1 MYGIDWKNWESLSN
15 CMNDLSRD
23 LKINGELHLA
33 KMVED
38 ANSFFGNTTP
48 GEYMGESWLV
58 FKEILKKKDKLPTSM
73 TNLVEAKMKE
83 IKEGFKAA
91 GQEIE

>member
-1 MYGIDWKNWESLSN
+1 MYRIDWKNWESLN
-15 CMNDLSRD
+15 KCMIDLSRD
-23 LKINGELHLA
+23 LKANGELDLA
-33 KMVED
+33 KLVED

-58 FKEILKKKDKLPTSM
+58 FKEILKKREKLPIA
-73 TNLVEAKMKE
+73 LIKIVEAKMKE
-83 IKEGFKAA
+83 IKEGFKVA